1 VEEGKPRRRALAF
14 SGGGLDTVMQLGV
27 AHALLVSRSAAP
39 DYVVGISIGAINAAA
54 IAEVLQAGPEQL
66 SSAQQAALSPAER
79 LPFQVDQ
86 LRHFLQTY
94 LELPRTLVNTIMP
107 DSLEVQA
114 RDPLKPLE
122 LPIHFDRER
131 QAREAANEAKSGL
144 VNLIN
149 DLFGI
154 PLTVATGTR
163 ILRRILGLAESH
175 DEPNRFRRFRARVF
189 NEALLLLLLWT
200 RFRETAALA
209 GTILWAW
216 FIGPNRSVLRGT
228 QGAATADRLMRQ
240 RAARGDLLRALRTM
254 VQWFSMAH
262 LFLLASAGWLAVVV
276 PLRTLLL
283 WPRWLMAIGAALLI
297 RYEFQLSWW
306 WVTGLVL
313 AIVAIRFF
321 RRQSKQPARW
331 LDPLKRKAGTAMQ
344 WCAKAVSSPVTRVL
358 QYYGLADGLANTD
371 IIKQLLVRCFDPHYY
386 GRSDLSTFLNRS
398 LDRRNRPEA
407 ATDSYRKRLSD
418 YSNRQP
424 AVFVAPIAANAET
437 GAMRV
442 VDPSV
447 PVVDALLAATAVV
460 PFLPA
465 VRIDT
470 GHEGK
475 RAEAARA
482 FRERLRCHRE
492 KTDGEWEER
501 RRAVETA
508 RREGS
513 ELPVFPPP
521 DDPPVPDEALA
532 SEGGAWFIDGAN
544 ISNEAIAP
552 LLEVLR
558 HKLSEKKDR
567 SAAVDIY
574 PVSNLPISGGKLPA
588 REGERFDGVLDVVP
602 RALQLK
608 RFRDASVERRLTEL
622 YTKALPPGESFVTI
636 KTPAGDRTFV
646 RANVYPLELEKSVG
660 MNYRL
665 IMGEKV
671 EYAEA
676 IYQTVADGCR
686 ATLEAALPSTIA
698 GTGATGAVKCAAVI
712 ATRAGAEPLPG
723 SRPEAGPGLSEI
735 CSRCAL
741 HRGPAPEDWSDRAM
755 LRVLPDRKTWPEWPQ
770 RRDEPQPGAG
780 VSDGDVENEPNDG
793 SRQHHD
799 PRRADIQTLGDWPRA
814 RNGVPGDERALVSLL
829 FGGGVFRG
837 VFHMGVTNALSE
849 MGLHPDVVAGSSVGS
864 IIAAM
869 IAQVFSS
876 PSARGRNIAHL
887 AATFVSI
894 DRLVLTDR
902 FADFVRRFTLRAAD
916 TPIALLDVDY
926 LFRRYDHG
934 SADEFNARMR
944 AVAAGIE
951 RLSYVSPFELLD
963 LTRDVRLEQ
972 FSHFVAE
979 IRADVQDFLE
989 RDGVGQEILGSEPL
1003 VNLIE
1008 QHVLSGRRSTR
1019 PNEDDLFESFRDSGI
1034 YFLATATN
1042 IDSGELEILGGDILA
1057 AEHEASLRYGL
1068 LASSAFPA
1076 VFRPRKSWEIFR
1088 RSNVSHQYIDGGVI
1102 DNLPLDAVAQFLDR
1116 ASSAKRGA
1124 IVRRPRYG
1132 QTNVPHLIFTASL
1145 EIDPATGC
1153 AGESGIGDCLEVSRR
1168 ARTFKYNRKID
1179 AFASTQAD
1187 LRLIH
1192 GAHPEP
1198 NLLDLHVV
1206 AVKPKWLCSTFGF
1219 HPMLGFR
1226 RRKQKQSIAH
1236 GCASTFATVFEMQ
1249 HKLKE
1254 SGDWLRAWGAN
1265 PDLHLDAQ
1273 CFPFFDRAGK
1283 RVDTPH
1289 RGSTYS
1295 LQPAAKR
1302 AKGQC
1307 WFRIGVDCP
1316 FSRSKLEEAGVA
1328 PQKVDE
1334 LEEIYWLC
1342 GNPATHRPQ

>member
-1 VEEGKPRRRALAF
+1 MEEGKPRRRALAF
-14 SGGGLDTVMQLGV
+14 NGGGLDTVMQLGV
-27 AHALLVSRSAAP
+27 AHALLVSRSAPP
-39 DYVVGISIGAINAAA
+39 DYVVGISVGAINAAA

-94 LELPRTLVNTIMP
+94 LELPRTLVNTVMP

-163 ILRRILGLAESH
+163 IVRRILGMAESN

-200 RFRETAALA
+200 RFRQTAALA
-209 GTILWAW
+209 GTFLWAW
-216 FIGPNRSVLRGT
+216 IIGPNRSVLRGT

-240 RAARGDLLRALRTM
+240 RATGGETFRALRIA

-262 LFLLASAGWLAVVV
+262 LFLLASAAWTAIM

-283 WPRWLMAIGAALLI
+283 MPWWLMTVVAALLI
-297 RYEFQLSWW
+297 RWQLQLSWW
-306 WVTGLVL
+306 WFNGLVL
-313 AIVAIRFF
+313 AIVVIRVF
-321 RRQSKQPARW
+321 RSRSKQPVRW
-331 LDPLKRKAGTAMQ
+331 LETLKRKAGTAMK
-344 WCAKAVSSPVTRVL
+344 WCAKAVPPPVTRVL

-371 IIKQLLVRCFDPHYY
+371 IVKQLLVRCFDPHYY

-418 YSNRQP
+418 YSNREP
-424 AVFVAPIAANAET
+424 AVFVAPIVANVET
-437 GAMRV
+437 GVMKV

-470 GHEGK
+470 RHEGQ
-475 RAEAARA
+475 RSEAAYA
-482 FRERLRCHRE
+482 FRERLRRHRE
-492 KTDGEWEER
+492 KTDREWEER
-501 RRAVETA
+501 RRAVDQA

-521 DDPPVPDEALA
+521 DDPPVPDEAVA

-558 HKLSEKKDR
+558 HKLPETKDQ

-574 PVSNLPISGGKLPA
+574 PVSNLPISGGKLQA
-588 REGERFDGVLDVVP
+588 RDGERFDGVLDVVP

-608 RFRDASVERRLTEL
+608 RFRDASVEQRLTEL
-622 YTKALPPGESFVTI
+622 YTKSLPPGDSYVTI
-636 KTPAGDRTFV
+636 QTPAGDRTFV

-665 IMGEKV
+665 IMGEKL

-698 GTGATGAVKCAAVI
+698 GTGAAGTVPCAVVI
-712 ATRAGAEPLPG
+712 AARAGREPLPG
-723 SRPEAGPGLSEI
+723 SKPEAGPGLSEI

-741 HRGPAPEDWSDRAM
+741 HRGPTPEEWRDPAM

-770 RRDEPQPGAG
+770 RRDEPQPGVRETGGDAG
-780 VSDGDVENEPNDG
+780 DEGHDGPRRNG
-793 SRQHHD
+793 D
-799 PRRADIQTLGDWPRA
+799 PRRTDIQTLGDWPRA
-814 RNGVPGDERALVSLL
+814 RNGVPGDQRALVSLL

-869 IAQVFSS
+869 IAQVFSN
-876 PSARGRNIAHL
+876 PSARGRDIAHL

-916 TPIALLDVDY
+916 TPIGLLDVDY

-934 SADEFNARMR
+934 GAGEFNTRMR

-951 RLSYVSPFELLD
+951 RLSYVSPFELFD

-972 FSHFVAE
+972 FSHFVSE
-979 IRADVQDFLE
+979 IRADVQDFLD
-989 RDGVGQEILGSEPL
+989 RGGVGQEILGSEPL

-1008 QHVLSGRRSTR
+1008 QHVLSGRRSTSR
-1019 PNEDDLFESFRDSGI
+1019 HEDDLFESFRDSGI

-1042 IDSGELEILGGDILA
+1042 IDSGELEILGGDVLA
-1057 AEHEASLRYGL
+1057 ASHEASLRYGL

-1102 DNLPLDAVAQFLDR
+1102 DNLPLDAVAQFLHR
-1116 ASSAKRGA
+1116 ASRAKHGA
-1124 IVRRPRYG
+1124 IVRRPKYG
-1132 QTNVPHLIFTASL
+1132 QKAVPHLIFTASL
-1145 EIDPATGC
+1145 EINPATTC
-1153 AGESGIGDCLEVSRR
+1153 AAESGIGDCLEVSRR

-1192 GAHPEP
+1192 AAHPEP

-1249 HKLKE
+1249 QKMKE
-1254 SGDWLRAWGAN
+1254 SEDWLSAWGAN

-1273 CFPFFDRAGK
+1273 CFPFFDHGGK

-1289 RGSTYS
+1289 RGGTYR
-1295 LQPAAKR
+1295 LQPAPKR
-1302 AKGQC
+1302 PKGQC
-1307 WFRIGVDCP
+1307 WFRSGVDCP
-1316 FSRSKLEEAGVA
+1316 FSRRKLEEAGVL
-1328 PQKVDE
+1328 PQKVEE

-1342 GNPATHRPQ
+1342 GDPATHRPQ